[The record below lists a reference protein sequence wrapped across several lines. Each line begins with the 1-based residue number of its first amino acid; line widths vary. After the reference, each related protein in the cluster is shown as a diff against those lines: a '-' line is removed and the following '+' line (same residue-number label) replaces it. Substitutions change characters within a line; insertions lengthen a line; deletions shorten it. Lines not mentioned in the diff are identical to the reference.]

1 MTFGN
6 DKTVDITF
14 FDSKKWL
21 HCRTKEKIGKNI
33 QDEIHIHITFR
44 DIFNAQCSFNS
55 NVIRRSQ

>member
-21 HCRTKEKIGKNI
+21 HCRTKEK
-33 QDEIHIHITFR
+33 
-44 DIFNAQCSFNS
+44 NS
-55 NVIRRSQ
+55 R